1 MLILSDKLFY
11 KAFTETNLMKKIVLA
26 ALSLLMFELAFA
38 QEVEVRYSNSS
49 GKYGLQNIRSG
60 YWVTPQIYD
69 NGSRFGSYR
78 GTYYYWMKK
87 GAYYGVLDEKGNI
100 ASDFKW
106 DDINGFANGFFCVKK
121 NGSWGLA
128 DTDNHLMYACAF
140 RTAWIDDSQAGFQY
154 WKTSNSLRVPMN
166 ELVDARN
173 KKIKQEKEAAE
184 QKIKLEQ
191 EKAAHDKKEKE
202 LASFTEY
209 AKAFVEPKVN
219 IWQHKGEF
227 EKLADYQKRVTGP
240 TRTAMIDSLTR
251 VAEKNFIA
259 EHAALKP
266 ENGYMKLDL
275 YDSENEVFFIESA
288 KLGKM
293 VVPVP
298 ISEGPDFKA
307 HFSSLEKKNPVFYID
322 NDKIALASL
331 EFFDKATLKTYRFS
345 NNNALSYNHYDIDP
359 DTYRFDLVNIVT
371 AKPADD
377 SAINTTSAPKRPI
390 INILSPDKNTTYS
403 DPKVTIRYQAT
414 VFDGSAPSIHAW
426 VNGLQTDVQPK
437 RKSASKGVVSGWEEI
452 ELLLPKDRDHQ
463 CNIMLSV
470 TDGSGYSSENKTLSL
485 RFIGDMP
492 KPKLHLFAVG
502 VSNYESPSL
511 TKLGYASKDA
521 KDFVSTIS
529 ASDVSMYDGI
539 VTPTI
544 LTDSDATKSN
554 IERSLASLTRTVEQD
569 DVVMLFFSGHGA
581 LDGEDAYFMSVDA
594 IGGEP
599 YTGVD
604 FSLIRKNMTKIRDK
618 KCRVLIFMDACYSGA
633 MFNAKSDLKSITFA
647 ENDIIGYYSST
658 ASQTSAEFSADENGL
673 FTKALIEGLK
683 GKAKNKEGEI
693 TTIGLQKYISDYVN
707 KQTAGKQSPIVENKL
722 GDIILYKVK

>member
-1 MLILSDKLFY
+1 MKRFYFVLLF
-11 KAFTETNLMKKIVLA
+11 FPMFCVSLA
-26 ALSLLMFELAFA
+26 A
-38 QEVEVRYSNSS
+38 QETSFQSKNGY
-49 GKYGLQNIRSG
+49 YGLYNNRTSR
-60 YWVTPQIYD
+60 WVTQAIYE
-69 NGSRFGSYR
+69 NYYSLGSYA
-78 GTYYYWMKK
+78 GTYYYSVKK
-87 GAYYGVLDEKGNI
+87 DNLWGILNDKGTI
-100 ASDFKW
+100 VVALQFEQVGSFE
-106 DDINGFANGFFCVKK
+106 NGFYTVKM
-121 NGSWGLA
+121 NGSWGIA
-128 DTDNHLMYACAF
+128 DIYNHLIISCKYRSASVSSGG
-140 RTAWIDDSQAGFQY
+140 AWATPWSSSRNDNWRMDQLVSMRDRMIKAD
-154 WKTSNSLRVPMN
+154 KERVEN
-166 ELVDARN
+166 E
-173 KKIKQEKEAAE
+173 KKAA
-184 QKIKLEQ
+184 Q
-191 EKAAHDKKEKE
+191 EKAAREKKEKE

-209 AKAFVEPKVN
+209 ARAFVEPKIN
-219 IWQHKGEF
+219 LWQHKGEF

-240 TRTAMIDSLTR
+240 NRTAMIDSLTR

-259 EHAALKP
+259 DHAALKP

-275 YDSENEVFFIESA
+275 YDSENEVFFIEST

-331 EFFDKATLKTYRFS
+331 DFFDKATNKIYHFS

-359 DTYRFDLVNIVT
+359 DTYKFDLVNIVT
-371 AKPADD
+371 AKPAEI
-377 SAINTTSAPKRPI
+377 SATNSAAAPKRPI

-414 VFDGSAPSIHAW
+414 VFDGSTPTLHVW
-426 VNGLQTDVQPK
+426 VNGMETEALPK
-437 RKSASKGVVSGWEEI
+437 KKATQKGVMSGWEEI
-452 ELLLPKDRDHQ
+452 ELILPKDREHQ
-463 CNIMLSV
+463 CNIMLAV

-485 RFIGDMP
+485 KYVGELP
-492 KPKLHLFAVG
+492 KPKLHLFSVG
-502 VSNYESPSL
+502 VSNYSSPTL

-529 ASDVSMYDGI
+529 TSDVSMYDSV

-544 LTDSDATKSN
+544 LTDGEATKSN
-554 IERSLASLTRTVEQD
+554 IERSLATLTRTVEQD

-594 IGGEP
+594 VSGDP

-604 FSLIRKNMTKIRDK
+604 FSLIRKNMTKMKDK
-618 KCRVLIFMDACYSGA
+618 KCRVLIFLDACYSGA

-647 ENDIIGYYSST
+647 ENDIIGFYSST
-658 ASQTSAEFSADENGL
+658 ASQASAEFSADENGL

-683 GKAKNKEGEI
+683 GKAKNKDGEI

-707 KQTAGKQSPIVENKL
+707 KQTSGKQSPIVENKL